1 MQVINSYT
9 FQTLKK
15 NEQPLANQITFDLDR
30 GKNTQFV
37 P

>member
-15 NEQPLANQITFDLDR
+15 NEQLLANQITFDR